1 LGYFIDTAVI
11 PISHTGM
18 EPLECNPAM
27 KKKVIIFLL
36 CSTILSGCALQRDVM
51 TLDDRLAQSEQRY
64 TEAEQKNKNLEAT
77 LEKYRNDREEYN
89 KELRSK
95 TAGQNATID
104 QLQEEISILKG
115 KLEETDYLL
124 KQKINAF
131 AELSEKRET
140 KLTSIDKTASL
151 NKDRIERLEQYLNF
165 ESTAAV
171 QKRKAVSK
179 KTSGK
184 QVKHKLSEN
193 DIYRSAKQAFD
204 KGDFNTAREG
214 FQKLLKVSP
223 KSNNADN
230 AQFWIGEIYYR
241 EKWYEK
247 AILEY
252 QKVIEKYPE
261 GNKVTASLLKQGF
274 AFFNL
279 GDQSNA
285 RLILSELIK
294 KYPKSNEAKI
304 AKRKLK
310 GIKP

>member
-1 LGYFIDTAVI
+1 
-11 PISHTGM
+11 
-18 EPLECNPAM
+18 M

>member
-1 LGYFIDTAVI
+1 
-11 PISHTGM
+11 M
-18 EPLECNPAM
+18 
-27 KKKVIIFLL
+27 
-36 CSTILSGCALQRDVM
+36 LSGCATQRDVM
-51 TLDDRLAQSEQRY
+51 TLDDRLLQAEQRY
-64 TEAEQKNKNLEAT
+64 TEAERKNKSLEAR
-77 LEKYRNDREEYN
+77 LEEYRNIREQYD
-89 KELRSK
+89 KDLRSK

-104 QLQEEISILKG
+104 QLQEEIRILKG

-131 AELSEKRET
+131 AELSEKREV
-140 KLTSIDKTASL
+140 KLAGIDKTTSS

-165 ESTAAV
+165 ESTTGI
-171 QKRKAVSK
+171 QKRTTVSN
-179 KTSGK
+179 KTSKK
-184 QVKHKLSEN
+184 QVKPKLSE
-193 DIYRSAKQAFD
+193 DDVYKSAKQAYD
-204 KGDFNTAREG
+204 KGDFNAAREG
-214 FQKLLKVSP
+214 FQELLKDFP
-223 KSNNADN
+223 KSENADN

-252 QKVIEKYPE
+252 QKVIEKYPK

-279 GDQSNA
+279 GDKSNA

-304 AKRKLK
+304 AERKLK

>member
-1 LGYFIDTAVI
+1 MIHTDVI
-11 PISHTGM
+11 PISPTGV
-18 EPLECNPAM
+18 EPFKGYPAM
-27 KKKVIIFLL
+27 KKKIFIFLL
-36 CSTILSGCALQRDVM
+36 CSIILSGCALQRDVM
-51 TLDDRLAQSEQRY
+51 TLDDRLAQAEQRY
-64 TEAEQKNKNLEAT
+64 TEAEQKNKKLEAT
-77 LEKYRNDREEYN
+77 LEEYRNVREQYD

-104 QLQEEISILKG
+104 QLQEEIRTLKG

-131 AELSEKRET
+131 AELSERREI
-140 KLTSIDKTASL
+140 KLESIDKTTSL

-165 ESTAAV
+165 ESTAHT
-171 QKRKAVSK
+171 QKGKPVSNIPP
-179 KTSGK
+179 GK
-184 QVKHKLSEN
+184 QAKHKLTEN
-193 DIYRSAKQAFD
+193 GVYTSAKQAYD
-204 KGDFNTAREG
+204 KGDFNAAREG
-214 FQKLLKVSP
+214 FQKLLKEFP
-223 KSNNADN
+223 KSDNADN

-252 QKVIEKYPE
+252 QTVIEKYPK

-274 AFFNL
+274 AFYNL
-279 GDQSNA
+279 GDKSNA

-304 AKRKLK
+304 AERKLK
-310 GIKP
+310 GIGP